1 MIVKKWK
8 AFRAYQ
14 HIDWDA
20 SWAAVSYSEHDKIS
34 QKWYDGSIEILCLY
48 LKDSWKHDR
57 NA

>member
-34 QKWYDGSIEILCLY
+34 QKWYDGPIEV
-48 LKDSWKHDR
+48 S
-57 NA
+57 